1 MIGSYCSSVNM
12 AISLAICTK
21 EEQYTMILLLWPE
34 VVPMVENS
42 VKTFLHRMGTVLY
55 GTEVCMSGL
64 ESSKAVVQ
72 M

>member
-1 MIGSYCSSVNM
+1 M

-21 EEQYTMILLLWPE
+21 EEQHSVILLLWSE
-34 VVPMVENS
+34 VVSMAENL

-55 GTEVCMSGL
+55 GTEVRMSGL